1 MRRPTLWIAGRTSSA
16 EAGKTT
22 ELEPVRREMMRKT
35 KLASAGENVI
45 DPKFFNFV
53 AQVAHF
59 FATYGIVLTFGKFW
73 HWTGI
78 AVAAPLCLA
87 YAAVHEFWYD
97 PRYENPVTRGSDLE
111 DFLFLVAGVA
121 AAVVAYAI

>member
-1 MRRPTLWIAGRTSSA
+1 
-16 EAGKTT
+16 
-22 ELEPVRREMMRKT
+22 MRKIKT
-35 KLASAGENVI
+35 ASPGENVI

-53 AQVAHF
+53 AQIAHF
-59 FATYGIVLTFGKFW
+59 FATYGIVLTLGKLW

-78 AVAAPLCLA
+78 AVGAALCVV

-121 AAVVAYAI
+121 GAVVVFVI

>member
-1 MRRPTLWIAGRTSSA
+1 
-16 EAGKTT
+16 
-22 ELEPVRREMMRKT
+22 MRKI
-35 KLASAGENVI
+35 KQGSPGENVI

-59 FATYGIVLTFGKFW
+59 FATYGIVFTFGKFW

-78 AVAAPLCLA
+78 AVAATLCVV

-111 DFLFLVAGVA
+111 DFLFLTAGVA
-121 AAVVAYAI
+121 AAVAVYAL

>member
-1 MRRPTLWIAGRTSSA
+1 
-16 EAGKTT
+16 
-22 ELEPVRREMMRKT
+22 MMRKT

-53 AQVAHF
+53 SQIAHF
-59 FATYGIVLTFGKFW
+59 FATYGIVLTAGKFW

-78 AVAAPLCLA
+78 EIVAPLCVA

-111 DFLFLVAGVA
+111 DFLFLVAGVT
-121 AAVVAYAI
+121 AAVVACAI

>member
-1 MRRPTLWIAGRTSSA
+1 
-16 EAGKTT
+16 
-22 ELEPVRREMMRKT
+22 MRKM
-35 KLASAGENVI
+35 KVAAGGENVI
-45 DPKFFNFV
+45 DPGFFNFV

-59 FATYGIVLTFGKFW
+59 SATYGIVLTFGKFW

-78 AVAAPLCLA
+78 AVAAALCVA
-87 YAAVHEFWYD
+87 FAAIHEFWYD

-121 AAVVAYAI
+121 TAAIAYAI

>member
-1 MRRPTLWIAGRTSSA
+1 
-16 EAGKTT
+16 
-22 ELEPVRREMMRKT
+22 MRKI
-35 KLASAGENVI
+35 KPASPGENVI

-53 AQVAHF
+53 SQIAHF
-59 FATYGIVLTFGKFW
+59 FATYGIVLTLGKFW

-78 AVAAPLCLA
+78 AVGAALCVV

-121 AAVVAYAI
+121 GAVVVFVI

>member
-1 MRRPTLWIAGRTSSA
+1 
-16 EAGKTT
+16 
-22 ELEPVRREMMRKT
+22 MMRKI
-35 KLASAGENVI
+35 KQASPGENVI

-59 FATYGIVLTFGKFW
+59 FATYGIVFTFGKFW

-78 AVAAPLCLA
+78 AVAAALCVV

-121 AAVVAYAI
+121 AAVVVYAL